1 MQVLQILN
9 SPVTLIA
16 GFIIAVIAAYLTVQS
31 FISYEL
37 EGNENPRLQA
47 FTAIFGTIASIGALV
62 ILGLIIGH
70 FA

>member
-1 MQVLQILN
+1 MQILQILN
-9 SPVTLIA
+9 SPAILIA
-16 GFIIAVIAAYLTVQS
+16 GFIIAVVAAYLTIQS

-37 EGNENPRLQA
+37 EGNESPRLQA
-47 FTAIFGTIASIGALV
+47 FTAIFCTISSIGALV

>member
-1 MQVLQILN
+1 MQILQILN
-9 SPVTLIA
+9 SPVVLIA
-16 GFIIAVIAAYLTVQS
+16 GFLIAVVAAYFTIQS

-37 EGNENPRLQA
+37 EGNESPRLQA
-47 FTAIFGTIASIGALV
+47 FTAIFGTISSIGALV

>member
-1 MQVLQILN
+1 MQILQILN

-16 GFIIAVIAAYLTVQS
+16 GFIIAVIAVYFTVQS

-37 EGNENPRLQA
+37 DGNESPRLQA
-47 FTAIFGTIASIGALV
+47 FTAIFGTIASIGAVV
-62 ILGLIIGH
+62 ILGLIIAY